1 MARPDDLAPPA
12 DSNPK
17 FDPLTNPGQFLTQFE
32 AGGDPVGSW
41 FAVQRDTDLGVA
53 TDTTFPSAGGVSSI
67 GIEDY
72 AINNFGNLIVAASG
86 LGVTIELGPRDIVL
100 WPEFFPLE
108 SSPVIQSL

>member
-41 FAVQRDTDLGVA
+41 FAAQRNIGVARDTN
-53 TDTTFPSAGGVSSI
+53 FPSVEGVKSLEI
-67 GIEDY
+67 VDY
-72 AINNFGNLIVAASG
+72 DINNFGNLIVAASG
-86 LGVTIELGPRDIVL
+86 LGVTIELRERDIDL
-100 WPEFFPLE
+100 WPAFFPLE
-108 SSPVIQSL
+108 DSPVIQLL